1 MICKSLKTCW
11 ESKTSHERVLNAGF
25 YLQKAL
31 AMANHIFSSR
41 KEICEHKE
49 MWSDVSVLY
58 LNMAAVDAWV

>member
-1 MICKSLKTCW
+1 MK
-11 ESKTSHERVLNAGF
+11 RVLNAGF

-31 AMANHIFSSR
+31 AMANHIFSGR

-58 LNMAAVDAWV
+58 LNMVAVDACV